1 MELKPGTF
9 LQGNKY
15 RIEKSLGYGGFA
27 ITYLAE
33 QVLASRMVC
42 IKEFFPKTYYNRNDD
57 KLHVS
62 LGTQCNREMM
72 DAYKKKF
79 LTEARTIANLDHP
92 NIIHILDI
100 FEENDTVYYVMDYIN
115 GGTLLDTIRAKG
127 PIAEQT
133 AVAMICSI
141 ANALAYIHNRKI
153 AHLDIKPSN
162 IMVRKSDNRAILI
175 DFGLSKQ
182 YDIDGHQLSSTPV
195 GISHGF
201 APIEQYQMGG
211 VSDFSSKPDIYS
223 LGATLYFILSGA
235 VPPPAASLLNSGL
248 PDIPGVSQRTMAVI
262 RKAMSVSMNGRY
274 DSAEEMVEALSG
286 CYLPDSGA
294 AAGGVNVTARAGR
307 PDDADAT
314 DVITDPPFVNLNVD
328 VAPTEPMKPED
339 APVVSVDEVDEG
351 SDTQTDTL
359 IEISEEPEVKSEYK
373 SVVKQPSNNSKTGV
387 GVAIVLIILCVVGVA
402 AYFFLAKDEQPVD
415 PDNEAMTEVVD
426 DDPTAINRIDDEEWE
441 RMRANGEI
449 AVGDATE
456 EVDVTAD
463 DADDVTEVVADE
475 EVVDDD
481 DANSITDVAVAQPVF
496 TLTSSSSVSVAGSL
510 THGSIRYTLE
520 NPIEG
525 VAVSVQNKP
534 DWIYVSYGDGV
545 VNYSVYANNTSR
557 SRSATL
563 TVCYG
568 DQSFNVSFTQEP
580 GDSTPNVIPDTPS
593 RSRYSTSGGSTE
605 RNSY

>member
-286 CYLPDSGA
+286 CYLPEPGA

-339 APVVSVDEVDEG
+339 APVVSVDEVDE
-351 SDTQTDTL
+351 SSETQTDTL
-359 IEISEEPEVKSEYK
+359 IEISEEPEVKSEPK
-373 SVVKQPSNNSKTGV
+373 SVVKQPSKNSKTGV

-525 VAVSVQNKP
+525 VSVSVQNKP

>member
-133 AVAMICSI
+133 AVAMICSV

-248 PDIPGVSQRTMAVI
+248 PDIPGVSHRTMAVI

-286 CYLPDSGA
+286 CSSSDSEA

-339 APVVSVDEVDEG
+339 APVVSVDEVDE
-351 SDTQTDTL
+351 SSETQTDTL
-359 IEISEEPEVKSEYK
+359 IEISEEPEVKSEPK
-373 SVVKQPSNNSKTGV
+373 SVVKKPSNNRKTGV

-402 AYFFLAKDEQPVD
+402 AYFFLAKDEPVD

-525 VAVSVQNKP
+525 VSVSVQNKP

-580 GDSTPNVIPDTPS
+580 GDSMPNVIPDTPS
-593 RSRYSTSGGSTE
+593 RSSYSTSGGSTE

>member
-1 MELKPGTF
+1 MELKPGIF

-115 GGTLLDTIRAKG
+115 GGTLLDTIRSKG

-286 CYLPDSGA
+286 CYLPDPGA

-339 APVVSVDEVDEG
+339 APVVSVDEVDES
-351 SDTQTDTL
+351 SDNQTDTL

-373 SVVKQPSNNSKTGV
+373 SVVKQPSKNSKTGV

-525 VAVSVQNKP
+525 VSVSVQNKP

-593 RSRYSTSGGSTE
+593 RSSYSTSGGSTE

>member
-133 AVAMICSI
+133 AVAMICSV

-248 PDIPGVSQRTMAVI
+248 PDIPGVSHRTMAVI

-286 CYLPDSGA
+286 CSSSDSEA

-339 APVVSVDEVDEG
+339 APVVSVDEVDE
-351 SDTQTDTL
+351 SSETQTDTL
-359 IEISEEPEVKSEYK
+359 IEISEEPEVKSEPK
-373 SVVKQPSNNSKTGV
+373 SVVKKPSNNRKTGV

-402 AYFFLAKDEQPVD
+402 AYFFLAKDEPVD

-525 VAVSVQNKP
+525 VSVSVQNKP

-593 RSRYSTSGGSTE
+593 RSSYTTSGGSTE

>member
-1 MELKPGTF
+1 MELKTDALLERG
-9 LQGNKY
+9 KY
-15 RIEKSLGYGGFA
+15 RIVRTLGRGGFGV
-27 ITYLAE
+27 TYLAE
-33 QVLASRMVC
+33 QVLAKRKVC
-42 IKEFFPKTYYNRNDD
+42 IKEFFPKDYYKRDATTGAITLTSD
-57 KLHVS
+57 
-62 LGTQCNREMM
+62 GFGEMM
-72 DAYKKKF
+72 DKF
-79 LTEARTIANLDHP
+79 KAKFIKEAQTIAALDHP
-92 NIIHILDI
+92 NIIPIHDV
-100 FEENDTVYYVMDYIN
+100 FEENDTAYYVMEYIE
-115 GGTLLDTIRAKG
+115 GESLQDIVRRRGALPTD
-127 PIAEQT
+127 E
-133 AVAMICSI
+133 
-141 ANALAYIHNRKI
+141 ALALMNPVIDAVGYIHDNRI
-153 AHLDIKPSN
+153 MHLDIKPGN
-162 IMVRKSDNRAILI
+162 IMVREKDGRPILI

-182 YDIDGHQLSSTPV
+182 YDEEGNQTSSTPV

-211 VSDFSSKPDIYS
+211 VSAFSPQTDIYS

-286 CYLPDSGA
+286 CYLPDPGT

-339 APVVSVDEVDEG
+339 APVVSVDEVDES

-359 IEISEEPEVKSEYK
+359 IEISEEPEVKSEPK

-402 AYFFLAKDEQPVD
+402 AYFFLAKDEPVD

-463 DADDVTEVVADE
+463 DADDVTEMAAAE
-475 EVVDDD
+475 EVVDDF
-481 DANSITDVAVAQPVF
+481 AI
-496 TLTSSSSVSVAGSL
+496 
-510 THGSIRYTLE
+510 I
-520 NPIEG
+520 
-525 VAVSVQNKP
+525 
-534 DWIYVSYGDGV
+534 
-545 VNYSVYANNTSR
+545 
-557 SRSATL
+557 
-563 TVCYG
+563 
-568 DQSFNVSFTQEP
+568 
-580 GDSTPNVIPDTPS
+580 
-593 RSRYSTSGGSTE
+593 
-605 RNSY
+605 